1 MQTHHLA
8 LSKDGSSCDVRRV
21 PFPRLTNDDDLL
33 VRFAWA
39 GLCRTDLYAA
49 EGRLPIATLPMVL
62 GHEASGVVQAA
73 KTDGFASWVGKRVT
87 ILPRVRCGACASC
100 IEDGSPLACM
110 SPKRLGLDRDGVF
123 AEYGVLPA
131 SSVVEV
137 PADLPMKLAAYVE
150 PVAAA
155 LAVLSVGLRPSDRG
169 LIYGANRIA
178 ELTRRILAARGI
190 EHVRV
195 VSADDADALPA
206 SDAGF
211 DFAIETTATHK
222 TLSTLLGVVRR
233 GGRVVLKSRPFEP
246 VSIDIAS
253 AVEKEITLH
262 AVRYAP
268 FAQAIEWLCT
278 KTIDVEDLLGEVFVL
293 ARYQDAFRAA
303 RREENK
309 PFFDLQSGREA

>member
-1 MQTHHLA
+1 MKTHHLA

-21 PFPRLTNDDDLL
+21 PFPRLTKDDDLL

-49 EGRLPIATLPMVL
+49 EGRLPIAASPMVL

-73 KTDGFASWVGKRVT
+73 KTDAFASWVGKRVT

-100 IEDGSPLACM
+100 REDGSPLACM

-195 VSADDADALPA
+195 VSAEDAEALP
-206 SDAGF
+206 DAGF

-222 TLSTLLGVVRR
+222 TLPTLLGVVRR
-233 GGRVVLKSRPFEP
+233 GGRIVLKSRPFEP

-262 AVRYAP
+262 AMRYAP
-268 FAQAIEWLCT
+268 FAQAIEWLRA

-303 RREENK
+303 RREEKK
-309 PFFDLQSGREA
+309 PFFDLQRDSGREE